1 MVDFHSHILPGIDD
15 GSASVQES
23 IMMLQMEKEQGIEHV
38 IATPHFYPR
47 YDKPEAFLSRR
58 DAAEEQ
64 LRKEMEKNP
73 DLPRIS
79 VGAEVYFF
87 HGISESEYLPQLAVH
102 GHNCILIE
110 MPFSRWIES
119 MYRELTQIHERWGI
133 VPIIAHIDRYV
144 RPWHAQHTLRKLE
157 SLPVMVQANAGSFLD
172 RGRKGLAMR
181 MLKQGHIQL
190 LGSDCHNA
198 KERAPNLGEA
208 IACIQKQIGDDMVE
222 RLQENSKSLQIAQ
235 NEIAK

>member
-23 IMMLQMEKEQGIEHV
+23 IRMLQMEEEQGIELV
-38 IATPHFYPR
+38 MATPHFYPR
-47 YDKPEAFLSRR
+47 YDKPEAFLNRR

-64 LRKEMEKNP
+64 LRKEMLKYSN
-73 DLPRIS
+73 LPQIS
-79 VGAEVYFF
+79 IGAEVYFF
-87 HGISESEYLPQLAVH
+87 HGISESEFLPQLAVH

-110 MPFSRWIES
+110 MPFSRWTEP
-119 MYRELTQIHERWGI
+119 MYRELTLIHERWGLM
-133 VPIIAHIDRYV
+133 PIIAHIDRYV
-144 RPWHAQHTLRKLE
+144 RPGHAQHILQKLD

-172 RGRKGLAMR
+172 RRRKGFAMR
-181 MLKQGHIQL
+181 MLKQGYIQL

-208 IACIQKQIGDDMVE
+208 IACIQKQTGDGMIE
-222 RLQENSKSLQIAQ
+222 RLQDNSKSLQIAQ
-235 NEIAK
+235 NEIAG